1 MQTNKAN
8 ILLAEDDSSLAFMIK
23 DALEDQGYNVV
34 HCENG
39 QQAIDV
45 FDKKLFD
52 ICLLDV
58 MMPEKDGFMVAKKI
72 RSMSDIIPILFISTR
87 ILEEDRLKGYNTG
100 ADDYITKPFS
110 IKELSMKVEVFLRR
124 SKKLSSDKEV
134 IYEFHDMVFNYNELK
149 LKAGEEQIVLTQK
162 EAELLKFFC
171 DHPNVILKREEI
183 LLNVWG
189 KDDFFL
195 GRSMDV
201 YIAKL
206 RKFIK
211 PVTGV
216 SIETIHSIGYNFK
229 VS

>member
-1 MQTNKAN
+1 
-8 ILLAEDDSSLAFMIK
+8 
-23 DALEDQGYNVV
+23 
-34 HCENG
+34 
-39 QQAIDV
+39 
-45 FDKKLFD
+45 
-52 ICLLDV
+52 
-58 MMPEKDGFMVAKKI
+58 
-72 RSMSDIIPILFISTR
+72 
-87 ILEEDRLKGYNTG
+87 
-100 ADDYITKPFS
+100 
-110 IKELSMKVEVFLRR
+110 
-124 SKKLSSDKEV
+124 
-134 IYEFHDMVFNYNELK
+134 MVFNYNELK
-149 LKAGEEQIVLTQK
+149 LKAGEEQIILTQK

-211 PVTGV
+211 PLTGV